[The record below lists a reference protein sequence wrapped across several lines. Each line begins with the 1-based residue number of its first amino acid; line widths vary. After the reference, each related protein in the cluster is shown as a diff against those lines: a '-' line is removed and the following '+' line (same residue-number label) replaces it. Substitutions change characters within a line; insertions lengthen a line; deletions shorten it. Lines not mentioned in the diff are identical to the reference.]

1 MANLNDILALLLVL
15 GLLVLIITVFIRT
28 SMRLRKG
35 GGSLTT
41 TVLGA
46 TDELL
51 TSDQR
56 KAAETIVNINA
67 GKKLEEQGSGEPEKK

>member
-1 MANLNDILALLLVL
+1 MANFNDILALLLVF
-15 GLLVLIITVFIRT
+15 GLIVLVIIMFIRT

-51 TSDQR
+51 TNDQR

-67 GKKLEEQGSGEPEKK
+67 GKKLEEQHTGEPEKK